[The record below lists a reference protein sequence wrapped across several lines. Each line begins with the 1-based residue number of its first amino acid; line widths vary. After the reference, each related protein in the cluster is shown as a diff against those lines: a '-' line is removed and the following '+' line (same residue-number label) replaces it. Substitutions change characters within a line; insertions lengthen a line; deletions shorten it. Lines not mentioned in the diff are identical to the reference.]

1 MLVVGGKAFGLN
13 FQQSR
18 MEQSIAQIQEWLA
31 KAGFQEHCDKFK
43 RYALSI
49 QLILIFNSYRD
60 TYMKKK
66 SLRYEPNVELHMGRT
81 QCKLGKFLV

>member
-13 FQQSR
+13 FQLSR

-43 RYALSI
+43 RYAPS
-49 QLILIFNSYRD
+49 
-60 TYMKKK
+60 TYLY
-66 SLRYEPNVELHMGRT
+66 STHIVTPI
-81 QCKLGKFLV
+81 